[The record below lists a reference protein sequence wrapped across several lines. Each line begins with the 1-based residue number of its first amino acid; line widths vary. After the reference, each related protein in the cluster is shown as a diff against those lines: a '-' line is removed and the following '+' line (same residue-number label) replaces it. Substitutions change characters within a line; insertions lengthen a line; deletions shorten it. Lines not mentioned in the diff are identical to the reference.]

1 MRRMTSAQG
10 SLTMP
15 SVSGSW
21 VRNGVRDR
29 APLILA
35 LLAAASIG
43 SLVFAAA
50 TSAPVANRVEVAQRL
65 ASQAF
70 IEASGEMGLRLTDI
84 AVAGR
89 SHTSARDILNA
100 LGVPR
105 GAPLLALDPEQA
117 RLELEAL
124 PWVKSV
130 SVERVLPNGVRINLV
145 ERTPIALW
153 QTRSQDFHLV
163 DADGV
168 VIDDAVGRFAN
179 LPVVVG
185 AGAPDAASDLLA
197 MLNAQPDLAKRV
209 TAAVRFGQR
218 RWDLWLDGYGVQGD
232 EESTQSLGVQVRLPE
247 QGAELALAR
256 LAQLE
261 SEHGILERDLAVI
274 DLRQPDRLIIRKTL
288 APEMPQG
295 PSEPRTKPW
304 PGLPLGGPAQD
315 A

>member
-1 MRRMTSAQG
+1 
-10 SLTMP
+10 MP
-15 SVSGSW
+15 SMSGSW

-35 LLAAASIG
+35 VLAAVSIG

-50 TSAPVANRVEVAQRL
+50 TSAPVANRVDVAQRL
-65 ASQAF
+65 AIQAF
-70 IEASGEMGLRLTDI
+70 TETTGEMGLRLTDV

-100 LGVPR
+100 LGIPR

-117 RLELEAL
+117 RQTLEAL
-124 PWVKSV
+124 PWVKSA
-130 SVERVLPNGVRINLV
+130 SVERVLPNGVRINLI

-168 VIDDAVGRFAN
+168 VIDDVVDGFRG

-185 AGAPDAASDLLA
+185 AGAPEAASDLLA
-197 MLNAQPDLAKRV
+197 MLNAQPELAQRV

-218 RWDLWLDGYGVQGD
+218 RWDLWIDGYGVQDD
-232 EESTQSLGVQVRLPE
+232 ENSGLPVGVQVRLPE

-261 SEHGILERDLAVI
+261 SEHGILERDIAVI
-274 DLRQPDRLIIRKTL
+274 DLRQTDRLTVRKTL
-288 APEMPQG
+288 APEVPAG
-295 PSEPRTKPW
+295 SPEPRTKPW
-304 PGLPLGGPAQD
+304 PGLPLGGPSQD

>member
-1 MRRMTSAQG
+1 
-10 SLTMP
+10 MP
-15 SVSGSW
+15 SMSGSW

-35 LLAAASIG
+35 VLAAVSIG

-50 TSAPVANRVEVAQRL
+50 TSAPVANRVDVAQRL
-65 ASQAF
+65 ATQAF
-70 IEASGEMGLRLTDI
+70 TETTGEMGLRLTDV

-100 LGVPR
+100 LGIPR

-117 RLELEAL
+117 RQALEAL
-124 PWVKSV
+124 PWVKSA

-153 QTRSQDFHLV
+153 QTRSQGFLLV

-168 VIDDAVGRFAN
+168 VIDDVVDDFRT

-185 AGAPDAASDLLA
+185 AGAPEAASDLLA
-197 MLNAQPDLAKRV
+197 MLNAQPELAQRV

-218 RWDLWLDGYGVQGD
+218 RWDLWIDGYGVQD
-232 EESTQSLGVQVRLPE
+232 DDNSTMPVGVQVRLPE

-261 SEHGILERDLAVI
+261 SEHGILERDIAVI
-274 DLRQPDRLIIRKTL
+274 DLRQTDRLTLRKTL
-288 APEMPQG
+288 APEVPTG

-304 PGLPLGGPAQD
+304 PGLPLGGPSQD